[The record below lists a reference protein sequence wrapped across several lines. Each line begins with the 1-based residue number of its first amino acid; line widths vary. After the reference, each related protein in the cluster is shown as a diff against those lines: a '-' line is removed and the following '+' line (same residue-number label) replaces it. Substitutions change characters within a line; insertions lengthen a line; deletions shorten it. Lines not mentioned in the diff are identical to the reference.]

1 MKTNNSLAPI
11 CLFVYSRL
19 EETIMAVE
27 SLQRNTLA
35 SESQLFIFSDGG
47 KDEKNIDDVR
57 AVRKYIH
64 TITGFANKT
73 IFESEVNKGLANS
86 IISGVTKIV
95 GMYGKVI
102 VLEDDLILAT
112 NFLSYMN
119 QALDFYE
126 EKKRILSI
134 SGFSFEFKYP
144 LGYKYDVALSIR
156 AASWGWATWQ
166 DRWAQVDW
174 DLKDYPS
181 FRWSLKKNLMFN
193 RGGSDLSHMLSRV
206 VKGKLDSWATRFV
219 YHQYKHNY
227 FDVFPVK
234 SKVLNNGFDNKATHT
249 KVRCERF
256 DTHLDMSNQCT
267 FTFLEDMRVDK
278 NIIKQ
283 FYKHHSFRSR
293 LKDKITNIRWKIS
306 K

>member
-19 EETIMAVE
+19 EETIMTVE

-35 SESQLFIFSDGG
+35 SESQLFVFSDGG

-73 IFESEVNKGLANS
+73 IFESEINKGLANS

-95 GMYGKVI
+95 EMYGKVI

-119 QALDFYE
+119 QALDFYQ

-134 SGFSFEFKYP
+134 SGFSFEFNYP

-156 AASWGWATWQ
+156 ATS
-166 DRWAQVDW
+166 
-174 DLKDYPS
+174 
-181 FRWSLKKNLMFN
+181 
-193 RGGSDLSHMLSRV
+193 
-206 VKGKLDSWATRFV
+206 
-219 YHQYKHNY
+219 
-227 FDVFPVK
+227 
-234 SKVLNNGFDNKATHT
+234 
-249 KVRCERF
+249 
-256 DTHLDMSNQCT
+256 
-267 FTFLEDMRVDK
+267 
-278 NIIKQ
+278 
-283 FYKHHSFRSR
+283 
-293 LKDKITNIRWKIS
+293 
-306 K
+306 